1 MLVEDWMSKKP
12 LTARRT
18 TSIAEAQRMLSKNRV
33 RQLPVTERG
42 RLLGIVTDRDL
53 RAAPADAVRVEDVMS
68 FDPQTIDHLESV
80 DAAAHLLRS
89 WKINALP
96 VMRGAKLVGVLT
108 TTDVLDA
115 FVAFSGVAQPS
126 YRLVVVPAK
135 RSSVDS
141 MAEIVKGTHSE
152 VRWIR
157 ERRARGAREVQLRV
171 ATRDIEA
178 VVTALEAAG
187 HSVSCT
193 VTSPAQHDVPPPQRR
208 AAKRRPSKRA
218 R

>member
-1 MLVEDWMSKKP
+1 
-12 LTARRT
+12 
-18 TSIAEAQRMLSKNRV
+18 
-33 RQLPVTERG
+33 
-42 RLLGIVTDRDL
+42 
-53 RAAPADAVRVEDVMS
+53 
-68 FDPQTIDHLESV
+68 
-80 DAAAHLLRS
+80 
-89 WKINALP
+89 
-96 VMRGAKLVGVLT
+96 MRGAKLVGILT
-108 TTDVLDA
+108 TADVLDA

-135 RSSVDS
+135 RSSVES

-171 ATRDIEA
+171 ATRDIEG

-193 VTSPAQHDVPPPQRR
+193 VTSPAQHDLPPPQRR
-208 AAKRRPSKRA
+208 AAKRRPPKRT

>member
-12 LTARRT
+12 LTTRRT
-18 TSIAEAQRMLSKNRV
+18 TTIAEAQGMLSKNRI

-42 RLLGIVTDRDL
+42 RLVGIVTDRDL
-53 RAAPADAVRVEDVMS
+53 RSAPADAARVEDVMS
-68 FDPQTIDHLESV
+68 FDPQTIDVLESV

-96 VMRGAKLVGVLT
+96 VTRGAKLVGILT

-115 FVAFSGVAQPS
+115 FVAFSGVAEPS

-135 RSSVDS
+135 RSSVES
-141 MAEIVKGTHSE
+141 MAEIVRGTHSE

-157 ERRARGAREVQLRV
+157 ERRARGTREVQLRV
-171 ATRDIEA
+171 ATRDIEG
-178 VVTALEAAG
+178 VVTSLEAAG

-193 VTSPAQHDVPPPQRR
+193 VTSPAQHDVPPPRR
-208 AAKRRPSKRA
+208 RPAKRRTPKRA